1 LAPWRDKTDR
11 RTALEQS
18 NLGGYTIFMATP
30 FAIVMTTCGGKPEA
44 ERIAARLVEERLS
57 ACVQMF
63 PIASVYRWEG
73 AVQHT
78 NEWML
83 FCKIKANDYAK
94 VEEAIRATQ
103 TYTNPEIVEVG
114 IENGA
119 KAYLEWIAS
128 ATRDE

>member
-1 LAPWRDKTDR
+1 
-11 RTALEQS
+11 
-18 NLGGYTIFMATP
+18 MATP

-44 ERIAARLVEERLS
+44 ELIAARLVEERLS

-73 AVQHT
+73 AVHHA

-83 FCKIKANDYAK
+83 FCKIRSIDYPN
-94 VEEAIRATQ
+94 VEAAIRAAH
-103 TYTNPEIVEVG
+103 TYSNPEIVEVG

-119 KAYLEWIAS
+119 KAYLDWIAS

>member
-1 LAPWRDKTDR
+1 
-11 RTALEQS
+11 
-18 NLGGYTIFMATP
+18 
-30 FAIVMTTCGGKPEA
+30 MTTCDKANA
-44 ERIAARLVEERLS
+44 ETIATHLIEERLS

-73 AVQHT
+73 AVQRA

-83 FCKIKANDYAK
+83 FCKIKSNDYAN
-94 VEEAIRATQ
+94 VEAAIRAAH
-103 TYTNPEIVEVG
+103 TYSNPEIVEMG

-119 KAYLEWIAS
+119 KAYLDWIAS

>member
-1 LAPWRDKTDR
+1 MP
-11 RTALEQS
+11 
-18 NLGGYTIFMATP
+18 TP

-44 ERIAARLVEERLS
+44 EVIAARLVEERLS

-63 PIASVYRWEG
+63 PIESVYRWEG
-73 AVQHT
+73 AVRHA

-83 FCKIKANDYAK
+83 FCKIQSNDYAN
-94 VEEAIRATQ
+94 VEAAIRAAH
-103 TYTNPEIVEVG
+103 TYSNPEIVEVG

-119 KAYLEWIAS
+119 KPYLDWIAS

>member
-1 LAPWRDKTDR
+1 MP
-11 RTALEQS
+11 
-18 NLGGYTIFMATP
+18 TP
-30 FAIVMTTCGGKPEA
+30 FALVMTTCGDKTNA
-44 ERIAARLVEERLS
+44 ETIAARLVEERLS

-73 AVQHT
+73 AVQRA

-83 FCKIKANDYAK
+83 FCKIKSNDYAN
-94 VEEAIRATQ
+94 VEAAIRSAHSYST
-103 TYTNPEIVEVG
+103 PEIIEIG

-119 KAYLEWIAS
+119 KTYLEWIAS